1 MYKKFIIPIIIVI
14 SIFVAIII
22 LSRDNSNDIQDDYSK
37 HIKILNKII
46 LLILWFMEK
55 QEDWMKYKRCFKIL
69 DKKTKINSFRFWI
82 KPS

>member
-46 LLILWFMEK
+46 LLIL
-55 QEDWMKYKRCFKIL
+55 
-69 DKKTKINSFRFWI
+69 
-82 KPS
+82 